1 MDQMTSRAEICG
13 QAAGNRAGRSLF
25 GKGWLVLARRT
36 LVEAARDRVTS
47 SAASLAFHWFLAI
60 FPATIV
66 LVSLSH
72 LIGLSG
78 DQLGIVVHDVN
89 VVLPVQAASVIDQAL
104 RAPVSSRADAIGVV
118 VGAVAAI
125 WGGVEAMAA
134 LQIGLDVAFEVA
146 HDRGFLRRRL
156 MALPLLA
163 LTVVLG
169 GSGFTLVVL
178 GAPVGKLIAGSVPIA
193 GEDFAMLW
201 GWFRWVAALFLVML
215 LLSSYYALGPAW
227 QQMRWRWASAGSVL
241 AIVSWLGASV
251 GFSFYLDHFGHESRT
266 YGPFA
271 GVAVLMLW
279 LLVAAVIV
287 LLGAELDCE
296 LGRSSSCSAPSHPD
310 PERRG
315 HREGTGELADGE
327 ALDAPRCS

>member
-1 MDQMTSRAEICG
+1 
-13 QAAGNRAGRSLF
+13 
-25 GKGWLVLARRT
+25 
-36 LVEAARDRVTS
+36 
-47 SAASLAFHWFLAI
+47 
-60 FPATIV
+60 
-66 LVSLSH
+66 
-72 LIGLSG
+72 
-78 DQLGIVVHDVN
+78 
-89 VVLPVQAASVIDQAL
+89 
-104 RAPVSSRADAIGVV
+104 
-118 VGAVAAI
+118 
-125 WGGVEAMAA
+125 
-134 LQIGLDVAFEVA
+134 
-146 HDRGFLRRRL
+146 
-156 MALPLLA
+156 
-163 LTVVLG
+163 
-169 GSGFTLVVL
+169 
-178 GAPVGKLIAGSVPIA
+178 
-193 GEDFAMLW
+193 MLW

-327 ALDAPRCS
+327 ALGAPRCS